1 MTLYRILDHT
11 KDKFVQLLPC
21 EVSEILTF
29 YDACGEICTYI
40 KVYSILESYSKML
53 YFSPPCTIEYLKT
66 NVYAEELVVFDIH
79 EYLTFN
85 EELALQ
91 KFEELS
97 RKYDDKKE

>member
-11 KDKFVQLLPC
+11 RGKFVQLLPC
-21 EVSEILTF
+21 EVEQTIAF
-29 YDACGEICTYI
+29 FDAQGTECAYI
-40 KVYSILESYSKML
+40 RVYSILESHSKIL
-53 YFSPPCTIEYLKT
+53 CFAPPCTIEYLKT
-66 NVYAEELVVFDIH
+66 NVYTEELVVFDIH